1 MKTRNKKK
9 LPMKVDDLESFLK
22 EKFEKNPDLVF
33 SKYEQQNGKKVGVC
47 FIGYQVDTDKVEEFL
62 LQPLLSMEEKWTNK
76 EIINRTPLND
86 VKTSH
91 SLEEILQKLLV
102 GEVFVYVEGEKE
114 VLSYLLLNKEKRS
127 LEKAETESLVLGPKI
142 GFTESIVTNMNIVR
156 WRIKSTDLV
165 LEDYTIGKLNP
176 RDIRLIYLKSIANE
190 EDVNTMRQRIKE
202 LDVDEVEDSAVL
214 SQYLADSQSNI
225 FPSFQSTELPD
236 RFTYAITKGKVGI
249 LMENSPTGIIAPA
262 NLFSFIE
269 STEDLYMNWY
279 AGTFLR
285 LLRFIAMFFTVIV
298 TPLYV
303 AIITYQYSIIPTQL
317 LISIGQSRA
326 AVPFPP
332 LIEALI
338 LEFLI
343 ELLRE
348 AGARLPTKVGQTMVL
363 SEVLLLDRQQ
373 LQLV

>member
-1 MKTRNKKK
+1 
-9 LPMKVDDLESFLK
+9 MKVDDLESFLK